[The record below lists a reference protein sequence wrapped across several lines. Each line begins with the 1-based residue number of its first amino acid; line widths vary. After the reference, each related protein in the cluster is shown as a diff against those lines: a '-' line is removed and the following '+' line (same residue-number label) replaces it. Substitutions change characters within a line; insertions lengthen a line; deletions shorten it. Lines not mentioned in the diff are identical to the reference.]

1 MLRARHLCCV
11 WLVVSCA
18 CQSSSSDQ
26 SGKSDKPAG
35 DPWSASAKPGDK
47 DQDKDKD
54 PDSGVPFDLKS
65 GLSKIAES
73 ISRPGPYEAP
83 ETSKQ
88 FDAGKPHWGVLRL
101 DGAVVEREALS
112 LTGGRG
118 LELRALIDRL
128 RELASDDKLTGL
140 LLRVGAIQISLPDA
154 AELRAAIHDV
164 RKAGKTVACHTE
176 GASSA
181 EYMVLAACDRV
192 VVAPLG
198 EVAITGPTALPIHV
212 KQMLDKLGV
221 QADFLHIGAY
231 KGAAEPLTRDAPSKE
246 MEETLGAVLDRRYQ
260 TMVDV
265 IATERKMPAATVK
278 GLIDTAL
285 FTAEQARAANLVDAV
300 LPYDM
305 FRDDA
310 IKGAPWTR
318 LELDPSKHDRFAMFV
333 KLWRFLGAMPPDK
346 PAGGH
351 VALVYALGTIVNGG
365 GEGVLG
371 ARHEIAASTLVA
383 AIRALAAD
391 DTVKAVV
398 LRIDSGGG
406 SAQASELIWRALTDL
421 QGAKPLVVSMS
432 DVAASGG
439 YYIAC
444 GASKIFALEDTLT
457 GSIGVVGGK
466 IALRDGLG
474 RLGIH
479 AYPMGRGKR
488 STIGTSLAPWTD
500 DERQA
505 IRSSMEDVYRVFVE
519 RVAGGRHKKP
529 EEIQPIA
536 QGRVWTG
543 AKARELGLV
552 DEIGGLDAALA
563 EARRLGKVDAKT
575 ELEVFPPAPTLR
587 DLFVSFGEVQ
597 APLGVS
603 SDAALSAL
611 GGLDRALAPL
621 VDPAVAAAAEQLVK
635 LVFSFRAST
644 IQAVAM
650 LPVIQ

>member
-18 CQSSSSDQ
+18 SQSSSSDQ
-26 SGKSDKPAG
+26 SGKSSDKPAG

-47 DQDKDKD
+47 DQDKDQD
-54 PDSGVPFDLKS
+54 TGVPFDLKA
-65 GLSKIAES
+65 GLGKIAES
-73 ISRPGPYEAP
+73 ISKPGPYEAP
-83 ETSKQ
+83 ETSKG

-101 DGAVVEREALS
+101 DGTVVEREALS

-140 LLRVGAIQISLPDA
+140 MLRVGAIQISLPDA

-181 EYMVLAACDRV
+181 EYMVLAACDRIA
-192 VVAPLG
+192 VAPLG

-246 MEETLGAVLDRRYQ
+246 MEETLGAILDRRYQ
-260 TMVDV
+260 TMVDS

-285 FTAEQARAANLVDAV
+285 FTAEQARAANLIDAV

-310 IKGAPWTR
+310 LKGAPWTR
-318 LELDPSKHDRFAMFV
+318 LELDPSKRDRFAMFV

-351 VALVYALGTIVNGG
+351 VALVYALGTIVNGS

-371 ARHEIAASTLVA
+371 ARHEIAADTMVA
-383 AIRALAAD
+383 A
-391 DTVKAVV
+391 
-398 LRIDSGGG
+398 
-406 SAQASELIWRALTDL
+406 
-421 QGAKPLVVSMS
+421 
-432 DVAASGG
+432 
-439 YYIAC
+439 
-444 GASKIFALEDTLT
+444 
-457 GSIGVVGGK
+457 
-466 IALRDGLG
+466 
-474 RLGIH
+474 
-479 AYPMGRGKR
+479 
-488 STIGTSLAPWTD
+488 
-500 DERQA
+500 
-505 IRSSMEDVYRVFVE
+505 
-519 RVAGGRHKKP
+519 
-529 EEIQPIA
+529 
-536 QGRVWTG
+536 
-543 AKARELGLV
+543 
-552 DEIGGLDAALA
+552 
-563 EARRLGKVDAKT
+563 
-575 ELEVFPPAPTLR
+575 
-587 DLFVSFGEVQ
+587 
-597 APLGVS
+597 
-603 SDAALSAL
+603 
-611 GGLDRALAPL
+611 
-621 VDPAVAAAAEQLVK
+621 
-635 LVFSFRAST
+635 
-644 IQAVAM
+644 
-650 LPVIQ
+650 